1 MVDPYAKI
9 IPTNSRVSDML
20 IDPCYDY
27 IDYLRQEKITPRTM
41 APHAVLDSQ
50 IPVSFRYHDE
60 KRLLDTNHP

>member
-1 MVDPYAKI
+1 
-9 IPTNSRVSDML
+9 ML